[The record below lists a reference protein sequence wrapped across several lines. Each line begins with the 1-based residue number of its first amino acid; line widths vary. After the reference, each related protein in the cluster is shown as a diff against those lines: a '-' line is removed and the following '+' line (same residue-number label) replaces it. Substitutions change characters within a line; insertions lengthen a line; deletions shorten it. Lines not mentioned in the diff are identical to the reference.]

1 MFAGGDTAI
10 TDLFKNKTKDY
21 LAVVFRLPVVEA
33 IGQTGATKPFNDLI
47 ERQQKLPFANKDGVN
62 IEHYLVRKALGGLC

>member
-1 MFAGGDTAI
+1 LFAGGDTAI

-47 ERQQKLPFANKDGVN
+47 ER
-62 IEHYLVRKALGGLC
+62 